1 MFSRRFVSR
10 ACVLAGLTLAPA
22 VAGAQESASAAA
34 AAELIRLL
42 DERKLDSIA
51 AHEVEDLFVA
61 ALYVPGSQLLVVSS
75 KSTPDRPNYLIAAK
89 QYRDVYTE
97 LSAMRD
103 HEEKIFV
110 MDMGANGL
118 HFRRR
123 DRDEPFDIVEA
134 RGQSV
139 SFNGEW
145 GRRAPISED
154 DYRAAYA
161 SGDERYT
168 RMLRALAAELS
179 K

>member
-1 MFSRRFVSR
+1 MLAAFV
-10 ACVLAGLTLAPA
+10 LAPA
-22 VAGAQESASAAA
+22 AVRAQESASATV
-34 AAELIRLL
+34 AEELTRLL
-42 DERKLDSIA
+42 DERKLDAIA
-51 AHEVEDLFVA
+51 APEGGDLFVA
-61 ALYVPGSQLLVVSS
+61 ALYVPGSQLLVVGAR
-75 KSTPDRPNYLIAAK
+75 STPARPNYLIAAK

-97 LSAMRD
+97 LSAMRE

-110 MDMGANGL
+110 MDMGANGIY
-118 HFRRR
+118 FKRR

-161 SGDERYT
+161 SDDERYT
-168 RMLRALAAELS
+168 RMLQALVTELT